1 MYYVTSDI
9 HGSLDRFN
17 HLLDILSLN
26 ENDTLFVLGD
36 MIDRGKDSIPV
47 LQTMMS
53 SKQIIPFIGNHEHLM
68 LCALKE
74 LEEIIRTQQKV
85 TSWKHEY
92 YARNWLHPG
101 NGGKATYT
109 QLQTLDECERNRI
122 LAYVKSAYVQ
132 KQVAVGDRHFLLCHG
147 SGFGLPTKGDIRY
160 CTGDVEALYPADLPD
175 MLLQEEMLD
184 SESSSGKKLYGA
196 IWHAPY
202 RIWSDEK
209 VPLEVFA
216 RYPYTFILGHT
227 PVQGVLED
235 VQDQHGHVPEI
246 YHEGNVYVI
255 DGGCALRSRLGYTD
269 ADTALLCLCLDTMET
284 FTVQ

>member
-1 MYYVTSDI
+1 
-9 HGSLDRFN
+9 
-17 HLLDILSLN
+17 
-26 ENDTLFVLGD
+26 
-36 MIDRGKDSIPV
+36 
-47 LQTMMS
+47 
-53 SKQIIPFIGNHEHLM
+53 
-68 LCALKE
+68 
-74 LEEIIRTQQKV
+74 
-85 TSWKHEY
+85 
-92 YARNWLHPG
+92 
-101 NGGKATYT
+101 
-109 QLQTLDECERNRI
+109 
-122 LAYVKSAYVQ
+122 
-132 KQVAVGDRHFLLCHG
+132 
-147 SGFGLPTKGDIRY
+147 
-160 CTGDVEALYPADLPD
+160 
-175 MLLQEEMLD
+175 D

-235 VQDQHGHVPEI
+235 VQDQHGHVPEV

-255 DGGCALRSRLGYTD
+255 EGGCALRSRLGYTD